1 MNHNINQDRVEEL
14 IIEYIDAASNQ
25 KRREI
30 ETEFLQETLWKA
42 RRENQPFAQYTEE
55 ELRLISDAL
64 DDDAEKAKML
74 TRRPFVRT
82 L

>member
-1 MNHNINQDRVEEL
+1 MNHDINKDRVEEL
-14 IIEYIDAASNQ
+14 ITEYIDATSDK

-30 ETEFLQETLWKA
+30 ETDFLQETLWKV
-42 RRENQPFAQYTEE
+42 RRDDQPFAQYTEE

-64 DDDAEKAKML
+64 DDDAEKANML
-74 TRRPFVRT
+74 TRRPFVKK

>member
-1 MNHNINQDRVEEL
+1 MNHEINENRVEEL
-14 IIEYIDAASNQ
+14 ITEYIDATANK

-30 ETEFLQETLWKA
+30 ETEFLQETLWEV

-55 ELRLISDAL
+55 ELQLISDAL
-64 DDDAEKAKML
+64 DEDAKKAKML
-74 TRRPFVRT
+74 SRRPFVKK